1 MFEKMENQR
10 PEIYLSGGEPI
21 EFTYKG
27 QRYRIYA
34 LLNSWRESGVGGIE
48 LAMAYFAQ
56 MMVDGFY
63 GA

>member
-21 EFTYKG
+21 EFTYKVSA
-27 QRYRIYA
+27 IEFTPFLA
-34 LLNSWRESGVGGIE
+34 LGVNLVVGGIE
-48 LAMAYFAQ
+48 LAMAYFVQ